1 MKPYPHKQ
9 NHLQLCV
16 LMRSLEGSWHW
27 DALPLIESTVC
38 VLLCIA
44 MHTWWFLNPLPL
56 NFRAFNMVC
65 WHLSVVTAFGG
76 ACYSA
81 HTSPPGA
88 GYLVGILNLE
98 NRVFDSGKLSYS
110 CNAFFFFFFLT
121 YFYQCGR
128 LFWALPLFLIL
139 HFFSSIHFFVFQKL
153 DHLSFSVISSKL
165 SLCTC
170 ELPLLYFF
178 TIIVYNKVPQ
188 IGWFKQ

>member
-110 CNAFFFFFFLT
+110 CNAFFFFFFNIL
-121 YFYQCGR
+121 
-128 LFWALPLFLIL
+128 LPVWALVLSTASLSDPPFFFLHPFFCLSKTWPPFIFC
-139 HFFSSIHFFVFQKL
+139 HFLQTFSLYLWVTPFVFL
-153 DHLSFSVISSKL
+153 YYYSV
-165 SLCTC
+165 
-170 ELPLLYFF
+170 
-178 TIIVYNKVPQ
+178 
-188 IGWFKQ
+188 